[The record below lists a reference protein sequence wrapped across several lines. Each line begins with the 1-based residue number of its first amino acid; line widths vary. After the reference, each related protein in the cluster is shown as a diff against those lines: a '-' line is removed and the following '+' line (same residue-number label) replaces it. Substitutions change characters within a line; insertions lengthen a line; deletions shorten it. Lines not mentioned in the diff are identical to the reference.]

1 MEKNVKF
8 WRISKYHVLIN
19 FEFGLIRIKEL
30 LENCRKYLG
39 IEKYWNIKKIL
50 FMRKFRKFGV
60 CEYSMDVSGSVQLR
74 IAATEHKFM
83 QRYVQ
88 QT

>member
-19 FEFGLIRIKEL
+19 FKFGLIRITEL

-39 IEKYWNIKKIL
+39 IEKSWNIKNNFI
-50 FMRKFRKFGV
+50 
-60 CEYSMDVSGSVQLR
+60 Y
-74 IAATEHKFM
+74 A
-83 QRYVQ
+83 
-88 QT
+88 